1 MKALIIQTV
10 FVKNCS
16 GFDIEVAHSF
26 NIRINVSSWPWALFG
41 SNDLI
46 NFNNII
52 VGNFKSRKSFLS
64 FKTYIFTNW
73 TWIIYC
79 SKLFTFSLKSVISLW
94 FSNNGGIAG
103 FFVPFTLAFKIDQ

>member
-16 GFDIEVAHSF
+16 GLDIEVAHSF

-41 SNDLI
+41 YNDLI
-46 NFNNII
+46 NFNYVI

-64 FKTYIFTNW
+64 FKTYIFINW
-73 TWIIYC
+73 IG
-79 SKLFTFSLKSVISLW
+79 LFTVVHCWLK
-94 FSNNGGIAG
+94 
-103 FFVPFTLAFKIDQ
+103 KIIKQVYF